1 MPFDY
6 LIMNFAENQL
16 KKFGWTKGEGL
27 GKNSD
32 GISNAISVQ
41 MKNNTTG
48 LGSVNDEFSF
58 QWW

>member
-1 MPFDY
+1 
-6 LIMNFAENQL
+6 MNFAENQL

-32 GISNAISVQ
+32 GISKAISVQ